1 MLFPCLIFQV
11 EALVVENKDAYEQI
25 SRWREAC
32 EMEVAAGK
40 KAIKEHEELVGS
52 HDLSSFLIFTCFV
65 SALTLSQ
72 VVARFYFWWST
83 SNVKH

>member
-1 MLFPCLIFQV
+1 MLFPRFIFQV
-11 EALVVENKDAYEQI
+11 EALVVENKDAEEEI

-32 EMEVAAGK
+32 EMEVEAGK
-40 KAIKEHEELVGS
+40 KSIKEHEVLVGL
-52 HDLSSFLIFTCFV
+52 HDQSSFLIFTCFV